1 MFIKYALLM
10 LIFLI
15 SLEAQAFEDVVI
27 MSDGKLSDIKIEDSS
42 VAEIYPLVTIMNE
55 KNMLIVHPLKSGST
69 EFCVLKDG
77 KNLSLFTVDI
87 NEETTSV
94 ISPAGYEVLT
104 LDAPEF
110 DENLEIDL
118 PPTPEDQ

>member
-1 MFIKYALLM
+1 M